1 MQDPNQSEARLR
13 VTVLT
18 LADKLHGSHEARLL
32 DDPCM
37 AATARDLIL
46 EDKILGSDSS
56 SGPAIYGIRPAGLQE
71 LRAEKPG
78 RRLLSGML
86 TLIGLVTSG
95 TIWIFHQFIS
105 LDAVR
110 GWLNNL
116 VKSLIKTP

>member
-86 TLIGLVTSG
+86 TLIGLHKHPTANGHEGLSEKFGCVDVGVCHSTG
-95 TIWIFHQFIS
+95 
-105 LDAVR
+105 A
-110 GWLNNL
+110 
-116 VKSLIKTP
+116 